1 MIHMEGEIYINRL
14 VETVFDFV
22 ADARNEPRYNHY
34 ILRAEKISAGPI
46 SLGTRFR
53 NETRSM
59 GRTTEWIIE
68 ITLYERPRR
77 LETALHSSAMN
88 IHGAM
93 TFNSVESRTRMR
105 WSWDI
110 KPHGIYKLM
119 TPLIRRMGQRLEE
132 RNWVNLKQLLEAQE
146 GTG

>member
-1 MIHMEGEIYINRL
+1 MEGEIYINRL

-34 ILRAEKISAGPI
+34 ILRAGKISAGPI

-88 IHGAM
+88 IHGAVSNH
-93 TFNSVESRTRMR
+93 FIL
-105 WSWDI
+105 D
-110 KPHGIYKLM
+110 
-119 TPLIRRMGQRLEE
+119 
-132 RNWVNLKQLLEAQE
+132 
-146 GTG
+146 